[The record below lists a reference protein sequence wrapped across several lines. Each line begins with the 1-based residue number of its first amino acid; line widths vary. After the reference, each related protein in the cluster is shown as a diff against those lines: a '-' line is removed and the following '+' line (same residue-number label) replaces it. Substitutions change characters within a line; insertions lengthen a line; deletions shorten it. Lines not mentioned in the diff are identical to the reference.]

1 MFLRWTKKSPIFDKE
16 YLFIPINEHL
26 HWSLV
31 VVYMPGEWAK
41 EERKRRGFDDAV
53 VGEGD
58 AVSSPEPDADTE
70 EDDDEEEAG
79 GQHHAQQQRAQPS
92 QMAVPAPDEEEMEDD
107 VEDEED
113 DAGSGG
119 GELGDPLSQI
129 EPMDEWHGDGESP
142 TPPAAIEVRHS
153 DHEDDGA
160 CRSADSQPQP
170 PKRKSIGIFIPQ
182 DEDDD
187 DEEEEEVAEAPA
199 AEAPARATRKAAKAG
214 ASSCDAIALS
224 DDEEEGTK
232 AAVPQPP
239 KEKEPCI
246 LYLDSFNNSPK
257 KYLNLIKVRA
267 SHCWWLGARRLP
279 FSRLHLPSSLGL
291 ILASAFFAC
300 GARRAAAVL
309 VAPQPC
315 AFVALT
321 PSWFDPGHCPAPRRT
336 STSSTRRRCSSSS
349 SRRVPPKPRRSKRRA
364 AATWRRRARARR
376 RRARDRVTS
385 ACPRAPRAPMCR

>member
-70 EDDDEEEAG
+70 DDYDDDEAG

-107 VEDEED
+107 VEE
-113 DAGSGG
+113 
-119 GELGDPLSQI
+119 
-129 EPMDEWHGDGESP
+129 
-142 TPPAAIEVRHS
+142 
-153 DHEDDGA
+153 
-160 CRSADSQPQP
+160 
-170 PKRKSIGIFIPQ
+170 
-182 DEDDD
+182 
-187 DEEEEEVAEAPA
+187 EEEEEVAEAPA

-300 GARRAAAVL
+300 RARRGTAVL

-315 AFVALT
+315 AFIALT

-349 SRRVPPKPRRSKRRA
+349 SRRVPPKPRRPKRRA

-376 RRARDRVTS
+376 HRARDRVTS
-385 ACPRAPRAPMCR
+385 AYSRTPRAPMCR